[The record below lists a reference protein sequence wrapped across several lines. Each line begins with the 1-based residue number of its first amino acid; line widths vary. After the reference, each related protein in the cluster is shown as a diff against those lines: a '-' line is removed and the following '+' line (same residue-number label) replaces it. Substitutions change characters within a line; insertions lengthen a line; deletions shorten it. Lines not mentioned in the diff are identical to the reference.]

1 MATRTRLDH
10 DERREQIL
18 AAACRLYAQ
27 RHYADV
33 STTDIASAAGV
44 TRGLVH
50 HYFGRKR
57 DLYVEVVTSMLRA
70 PDLGPPR
77 KPGQSLESA
86 LSDAVDR
93 WLEMVHRSRE
103 TWLATLGAQGFG
115 RDEEIES
122 VLERAR
128 ERIADR
134 LISML
139 RPDAAVA
146 DSAELRAVV
155 RAYAGFAEAGS
166 LEWLRGRITREQIHD
181 LLLHGLLNLVRD
193 VLPRLERGRAA
204 LAVAQ
209 TPARAP

>member
-1 MATRTRLDH
+1 VPARTRLAH

-18 AAACRLYAQ
+18 AAASRLYAQ

-33 STTDIASAAGV
+33 STTDVAKAAGV

-77 KPGQSLESA
+77 KPGQDLESA
-86 LSDAVDR
+86 LADSVDM
-93 WLEMVHRSRE
+93 WLELVHRSRE

-115 RDEEIES
+115 RDREIEE

-128 ERIADR
+128 ENIADR
-134 LISML
+134 LISLL
-139 RPDAAVA
+139 RPRRTDAA
-146 DSAELRAVV
+146 STELRAVV
-155 RAYAGFAEAGS
+155 RSYAGFAEAAS
-166 LEWLRGRITREQIHD
+166 LEWLRGNITREQIHD

-193 VLPRLERGRAA
+193 VLPRLERRSAA
-204 LAVAQ
+204 A
-209 TPARAP
+209 